1 MSVELD
7 IPRRE
12 CDTRKSYPALCDY
25 LRMGVG
31 RSIAKLHA
39 RYLKHASSEDQANPP
54 TQKISTLHT
63 WSAKYHWQERA
74 VEYDQRVQEWQEEQV
89 KQGMREGLA
98 LDHYRVEE
106 LKGIFD
112 RLKRELEANDALWL
126 EDKKQLGKGEQME
139 IIDIVRYNTSL
150 INDLRGVLDDLA
162 QETGGRIRRTDVT
175 SKGQQVGT
183 QKIVIG
189 EKEIEF

>member
-1 MSVELD
+1 M
-7 IPRRE
+7 
-12 CDTRKSYPALCDY
+12 
-25 LRMGVG
+25 
-31 RSIAKLHA
+31 
-39 RYLKHASSEDQANPP
+39 
-54 TQKISTLHT
+54 
-63 WSAKYHWQERA
+63 
-74 VEYDQRVQEWQEEQV
+74 EYDQRVQEWQEEQV